1 MTDTRETRRGDEATD
16 SARGGVCPCTEREPM
31 TEPRF
36 RLSLP
41 TCFAAVCLAL
51 AIPGQELIVA
61 QDSEPP
67 PLLVSID
74 FPGGTVTEFVSTI
87 RRALPPES
95 KDPRAAMNLLV
106 GANAGGVSIPPM
118 TVRNAE
124 LETLFNVATALIT
137 PRYYLEIDRI
147 DSGNGTPV
155 LVVRAVSN
163 GPETTRML
171 RVLPLRALTQTVA
184 GESSD
189 LALPAESILTAVQA
203 ALELIADGQ
212 TPATVRFH
220 ESSGLV
226 FVHGTSQQVDTALD
240 VVSQMERDLDSL
252 RRRARAGVPTLSTLL
267 PPADSDPP
275 PRKEG
280 SGR

>member
-1 MTDTRETRRGDEATD
+1 MTETR
-16 SARGGVCPCTEREPM
+16 
-31 TEPRF
+31 F
-36 RLSLP
+36 RVSLP
-41 TCFAAVCLAL
+41 ACLVALCFALPL
-51 AIPGQELIVA
+51 PGQELVVA
-61 QDSEPP
+61 QDTEPP

-74 FPGGTVTEFVSTI
+74 FPGGTVAEFVTVI
-87 RRALPPES
+87 RHALPPES
-95 KDPRAAMNLLV
+95 KNPRAAVNLLV
-106 GANAGGVSIPPM
+106 GANSNGVSIPPM
-118 TVRNAE
+118 TVRHAE

-171 RVLPLRALTQTVA
+171 RVLPLRALTQTVT

-212 TPATVRFH
+212 PPATVRFH

-226 FVHGTSQQVDTALD
+226 FVHGTAQQVDTALD
-240 VVSQMERDLDSL
+240 VVSQMERDLDAL
-252 RRRARAGVPTLSTLL
+252 RRRARASVPTLSTLL
-267 PPADSDPP
+267 TPTDPAG
-275 PRKEG
+275 RTEG
-280 SGR
+280 TGR